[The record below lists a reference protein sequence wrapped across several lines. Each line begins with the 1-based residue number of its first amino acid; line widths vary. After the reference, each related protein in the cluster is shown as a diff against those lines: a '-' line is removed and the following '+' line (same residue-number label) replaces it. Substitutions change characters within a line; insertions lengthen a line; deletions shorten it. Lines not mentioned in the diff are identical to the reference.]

1 MSKNVILLLFSFSL
15 FSISLFLAALA
26 WQGPTG
32 NPPGSNLAPP
42 VYTDTSPQT
51 KPGVLGLGGLK
62 VNYFTFLASEGGN
75 VGIGTTNPQ
84 AKFHI
89 KVNDTLTPSFRVEIM
104 GIGFP
109 LGGWNYRKSITVSNP
124 GSELTNYQVLITLN
138 TASLISAGK
147 MRSDCGD
154 VRFTDSDGS
163 TLLNY
168 WIESG
173 CNTNNTKVWIKVPSI
188 PTNSTKTIYFYYGN
202 PSANS
207 ASNPNATFEGYDP
220 SAGDTD
226 ANIKSV
232 YYPNQNYVSDPQWLV
247 GGWGDYYY
255 TLLKIP
261 RSVIP
266 GYINQNNIISA
277 ILYAYSWYFNN
288 NWSSQT
294 QRFDIRYIT
303 SSWNPTTVTW
313 YSQPSI
319 GSTIYTSPA
328 VNIPGRSST
337 TPSWFAIN
345 ITPWAQNTTYG
356 LFGSNYGLAIIPYYI
371 GGAWYTAHSLN
382 NTNRWYVVIQS
393 NTATLRVETIQLG
406 SSLVWISRKFVSPEP
421 TTSVGEEEVP
431 RLQPQTAFY
440 IQNQTGNVGIGTTA
454 PLSKLGVV
462 GGVIYTGDTNT
473 RFGAQISGDDGGR
486 AVFGSNLYVA
496 SDYTLRTF
504 GTHDSYGYS
513 GVEAAWGAL
522 KFYTASGATT
532 QDARVFPTP
541 RMIIDS
547 SGNVGIGTTSPLT
560 KLYVSAGDIATGG
573 VSTKVW
579 AGYGANYIR
588 MVEGY
593 PATLESYGPM
603 QFKVFGNPPSVTA
616 MYITTG
622 GNVGIGTTAPNRKLE
637 LVNDVSGLSFEAGT
651 GSPNSGVIR
660 FGDNTGWKLHFG
672 RSRNSPGGAL
682 NSGTAGVLMT
692 IQDNG
697 NVGIGTTAP
706 MARLAVMGDVGIG
719 RTDVDNAQG
728 WARTL
733 TLTGGP
739 HAKLLVTE
747 TTAGVKTGIFSHSSW
762 GGTVG
767 RIGTESP
774 HHLRLMAGYG
784 NDVVTITTGGNVGI
798 GTTSPVYKLE
808 VVGSVGANAYY
819 YRSDIRL
826 KENVEKANI
835 DNILEKISKIEA
847 IKYTLDGQKQIG
859 ISAQEVEK
867 VFPDIV
873 VEKNGEKSID
883 LKGLVT
889 ILLEAIKKQNEKIKN
904 LEEKIE
910 ILTKGR

>member
-1 MSKNVILLLFSFSL
+1 MPKNVIFLLFSFSL
-15 FSISLFLAALA
+15 LSISLFLATLA

-42 VYTDTSPQT
+42 VYTDTSPQI
-51 KPGVLGLGGLK
+51 KPGVLGVGGLK

-109 LGGWNYRKSITVSNP
+109 LGGWNYRKPITVSNP

-154 VRFTDSDGS
+154 LRFTDSDGS

-168 WIESG
+168 WLESG
-173 CNTNNTKVWIKVPSI
+173 CNTNSTRVWIKVPSI
-188 PTNSTKTIYFYYGN
+188 PANSIKTIYFYYGN
-202 PSANS
+202 PSAS
-207 ASNPNATFEGYDP
+207 LASNPNGTFDGYDP

-232 YYPNQNYVSDPQWLV
+232 YYPNRNYVSDPQWLV

-266 GYINQNNIISA
+266 GYINQHNIISA

-345 ITPWAQNTTYG
+345 ITPWTQNTTYG

-406 SSLVWISRKFVSPEP
+406 SSLIWISRKFVSPEP
-421 TTSVGEEEVP
+421 TTSVGGEEVP
-431 RLQPQTAFY
+431 QLQPQTAFY

-473 RFGAQISGDDGGR
+473 RFGAQISGDDGGK

-513 GVEAAWGAL
+513 GVEAAWGTL

-547 SGNVGIGTTSPLT
+547 SGNVGIGTTSPGA
-560 KLYVSAGDIATGG
+560 KLHVASGLIETGSRNVRQNLNFVDSCGTTRVTRIHNGIWAPDYSGGCGDEWFIGVQDRDGGEASTLVIGMWNDWNDHIAL
-573 VSTKVW
+573 
-579 AGYGANYIR
+579 
-588 MVEGY
+588 M
-593 PATLESYGPM
+593 
-603 QFKVFGNPPSVTA
+603 PS
-616 MYITTG
+616 
-622 GNVGIGTTAPNRKLE
+622 GNVGIGTTN
-637 LVNDVSGLSFEAGT
+637 
-651 GSPNSGVIR
+651 
-660 FGDNTGWKLHFG
+660 
-672 RSRNSPGGAL
+672 
-682 NSGTAGVLMT
+682 
-692 IQDNG
+692 
-697 NVGIGTTAP
+697 
-706 MARLAVMGDVGIG
+706 
-719 RTDVDNAQG
+719 
-728 WARTL
+728 
-733 TLTGGP
+733 
-739 HAKLLVTE
+739 
-747 TTAGVKTGIFSHSSW
+747 
-762 GGTVG
+762 
-767 RIGTESP
+767 
-774 HHLRLMAGYG
+774 
-784 NDVVTITTGGNVGI
+784 
-798 GTTSPVYKLE
+798 PVYKLE

-835 DNILEKISKIEA
+835 DNVLEKISQMEA

-867 VFPDIV
+867 VFPEIV
-873 VEKNGEKSID
+873 VERNGEKSID

>member
-15 FSISLFLAALA
+15 FSISLFLATLA

-42 VYTDTSPQT
+42 VYTDTSPQI

-62 VNYFTFLASEGGN
+62 VNYSTFLASEGGN

-328 VNIPGRSST
+328 VNIPGGSST

-431 RLQPQTAFY
+431 QLRPQTAFY

-462 GGVIYTGDTNT
+462 GGIIYTGDTNT

-547 SGNVGIGTTSPLT
+547 SGNVGIGTATPGAKLDVVGNIKTS
-560 KLYVSAGDIATGG
+560 GDIYWNNG
-573 VSTKVW
+573 VSLLS
-579 AGYGANYIR
+579 GDQGGAI
-588 MVEGY
+588 E
-593 PATLESYGPM
+593 L
-603 QFKVFGNPPSVTA
+603 GNSL
-616 MYITTG
+616 G
-622 GNVGIGTTAPNRKLE
+622 SGNVPYIDFHYG
-637 LVNDVSGLSFEAGT
+637 V
-651 GSPNSGVIR
+651 GSAQDYNIRLQNSG
-660 FGDNTGWKLHFG
+660 N
-672 RSRNSPGGAL
+672 GA
-682 NSGTAGVLMT
+682 
-692 IQDNG
+692 
-697 NVGIGTTAP
+697 
-706 MARLAVMGDVGIG
+706 
-719 RTDVDNAQG
+719 
-728 WARTL
+728 
-733 TLTGGP
+733 
-739 HAKLLVTE
+739 
-747 TTAGVKTGIFSHSSW
+747 FS
-762 GGTVG
+762 
-767 RIGTESP
+767 I
-774 HHLRLMAGYG
+774 L
-784 NDVVTITTGGNVGI
+784 GGNVGI
-798 GTTSPVYKLE
+798 GTTSPGAKLHVASGLIETGSRNVRQNLNFVDSCGTTRVTRIHNGIWAPDYSGGCGDEWFIGVQDRDGGEASTLVIGMWNDWNDHIALMPSGNVGIGTTNPAYKLE

-835 DNILEKISKIEA
+835 DNVLEKISQIEA

-867 VFPDIV
+867 VFPEIV
-873 VEKNGEKSID
+873 VERNGEKSID